1 MQRNLELEKLRDRLL
16 RAFPPKCFTGVVSS
30 HDECEEGIALRREL
44 LGKSWEQISSHFVLE
59 NSLSLALLE
68 PDALVAILPAWLLR
82 SAENFDGA
90 SLLLEFT
97 VYFLSPGS
105 QEQGR
110 DEARISKTVGLFDAD
125 QRTLVGDFLRTIL
138 DNPELRGCHQYALQ
152 GLKWW
157 RA

>member
-1 MQRNLELEKLRDRLL
+1 
-16 RAFPPKCFTGVVSS
+16 
-30 HDECEEGIALRREL
+30 LRREL

-125 QRTLVGDFLRTIL
+125 QRTLVG
-138 DNPELRGCHQYALQ
+138 A
-152 GLKWW
+152 
-157 RA
+157 